1 MAKVVFGNGVSS
13 ISGSIAGNTYSR
25 NRFGPYIRTRALPV
39 NPNTA
44 AQQLARSRFSTV
56 SAQWRQLTQAQRDS
70 WENAG
75 EELFNSNPQGF
86 PAPLSGAQAF
96 AAYNN
101 INLLI
106 GNSITTTAPA
116 VDKSAEITA
125 ADLVLDTGGP
135 ALVELDSITGEEITD
150 NLILIYATGPVSPGR
165 SFFRR
170 SDYRYVGAINE
181 NAQPFDLTTEWT
193 DLFGSITAA
202 LIGRKTSFLLR
213 GLSGNGWP
221 GTTFR
226 KDGIW
231 VA

>member
-56 SAQWRQLTQAQRDS
+56 SAQWRQLTEGQRAT
-70 WENAG
+70 WEVAG
-75 EELFNSNPQGF
+75 TELFNSNPLGF

-125 ADLVLDTGGP
+125 AVLTLDTGGP
-135 ALVELDSITGEEITD
+135 ALVELDSITGEAITD
-150 NLILIYATGPVSPGR
+150 NPILVYASAPVSAGR
-165 SFFRR
+165 SFFRK
-170 SDYRYVGAINE
+170 SDYRFIGSLNE
-181 NAQPFDLTTEWT
+181 NAQPFDLTTEYAA
-193 DLFGSITAA
+193 LFGSITSA
-202 LIGRKTSFLLR
+202 LVGQKTSFLLR
-213 GLSGNGWP
+213 GLSGNGWL

-226 KDGIW
+226 VDGVW
-231 VA
+231 TT

>member
-56 SAQWRQLTQAQRDS
+56 SAQWRQLTDGQRAT
-70 WENAG
+70 WEVAG

-135 ALVELDSITGEEITD
+135 ALVELDSITGEQIAD
-150 NLILIYATGPVSPGR
+150 NVILVYGTAAVSPGR
-165 SFFRR
+165 SFFRK
-170 SDYRYVGAINE
+170 SDYRFLGALNE
-181 NAQPFDLTTEWT
+181 NTQPFDLTDEWAAI
-193 DLFGSITAA
+193 FGSITAA
-202 LIGRKTSFLLR
+202 LVGQKSSFLLR

-231 VA
+231 VV